1 MNQTSAAR
9 GAETLFSDPLPYL
22 DTASLSSQISFRLRF
37 AQAAVWGDLL
47 AAFKPFGFRPQ
58 HYTALTLI
66 ASNPD
71 WKQQDIGN
79 ALGISRSNLVAL
91 IDELVREGLVDRRQN
106 PDNRRSNS
114 LSISP
119 SGTDL
124 LERMDVA
131 QRAHERRLEQ
141 TLDGKEQAM
150 LIALLEKL
158 TQLQR

>member
-1 MNQTSAAR
+1 MSQTSALLDTGTPA
-9 GAETLFSDPLPYL
+9 SDQHPYL
-22 DTASLSSQISFRLRF
+22 DTASLSSQIGFRLRF
-37 AQAAVWGDLL
+37 AQAAVWSDLL

-58 HYTALTLI
+58 HYAALTLI

-71 WKQQDIGN
+71 WKQQDVGN

-91 IDELVREGLVDRRQN
+91 IDELVREGLVERRQN

-119 SGTDL
+119 SGADL

-131 QRAHERRLEQ
+131 QRDHERRLEQ
-141 TLDGKEQAM
+141 TLSGREQAM

>member
-1 MNQTSAAR
+1 MRQAPALHDNDVASLEAH
-9 GAETLFSDPLPYL
+9 PYL
-22 DTASLSSQISFRLRF
+22 DAAALSSQIGFRLRF
-37 AQAAVWGDLL
+37 AQAAVWSDLL

-58 HYTALTLI
+58 HYAALTLI

-91 IDELVREGLVDRRQN
+91 IDELVREELVERRQN

-114 LSISP
+114 LSIS
-119 SGTDL
+119 SAGVAL

-131 QRAHERRLEQ
+131 QRDHEKRLEQ
-141 TLDGKEQAM
+141 ALNHQERAT

-158 TQLQR
+158 TNL